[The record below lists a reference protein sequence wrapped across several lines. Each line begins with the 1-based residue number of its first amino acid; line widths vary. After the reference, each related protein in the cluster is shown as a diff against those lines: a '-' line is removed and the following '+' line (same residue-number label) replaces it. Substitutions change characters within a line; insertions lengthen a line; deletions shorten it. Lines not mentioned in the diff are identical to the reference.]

1 MTLRQAQGTRIAGSS
16 RPAARPA
23 RFAPDPRKRSLM
35 AKIHIAKKD
44 LGLSDDDYRAIL
56 VEVTGKRSSADLSF
70 LELGKVLDRFKTR
83 GWTPTVKAAS
93 DMPAARQ
100 RSRSADHPSA
110 KKARALW
117 ISLGQL
123 GVVRNPS
130 EPALEA
136 MAARQLGI
144 ERLQWANGAHCYAL
158 IEALKGMATRA
169 GWDQAIDDS
178 ARNASPDASD
188 LTILKRRLATAQ
200 AVRLDGYLNAHR
212 REIIVAMQGAEL
224 DALIHDQAVAIRA
237 QIAPAA

>member
-16 RPAARPA
+16 RPAAKPA

-44 LGLSDDDYRAIL
+44 LGLTDEDYRAIL

-117 ISLGQL
+117 ISLAQL

-169 GWDQAIDDS
+169 GWSQLS
-178 ARNASPDASD
+178 SHV
-188 LTILKRRLATAQ
+188 LVLKQGLATAQ

-212 REIIVAMQGAEL
+212 RETIRAMQGAEL
-224 DALIHDQAVAIRA
+224 DALIHEQAVAIRQ